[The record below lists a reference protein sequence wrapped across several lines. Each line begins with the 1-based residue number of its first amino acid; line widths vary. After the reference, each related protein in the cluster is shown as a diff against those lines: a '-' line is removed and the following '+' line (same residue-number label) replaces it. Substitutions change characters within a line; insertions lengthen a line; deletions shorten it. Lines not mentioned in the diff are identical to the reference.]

1 MSHYQFAGYKFLGYQ
16 SSAHHIYISSC
27 CRYNK
32 RFGSDGLHEALSWE
46 KQQDAVDRFKE
57 DLIFSDIV
65 RTEIT
70 TRSMFEWMAVL
81 PQHKFEPRHFE
92 SDSAPRSPLSKA
104 LRSLG
109 KASKEEED
117 EEAEKDD
124 VVKEEDE
131 EGNCKQDGLRTIEV
145 AAEI

>member
-1 MSHYQFAGYKFLGYQ
+1 MY
-16 SSAHHIYISSC
+16 C

-57 DLIFSDIV
+57 DFIFSDIV
-65 RTEIT
+65 RTEVT

-92 SDSAPRSPLSKA
+92 SDSAPRSPLAKA
-104 LRSLG
+104 LRNLG
-109 KASKEEED
+109 KAATAEEE
-117 EEAEKDD
+117 EEEEEEEEK
-124 VVKEEDE
+124 EIIGREQE
-131 EGNCKQDGLRTIEV
+131 SRRPIEV